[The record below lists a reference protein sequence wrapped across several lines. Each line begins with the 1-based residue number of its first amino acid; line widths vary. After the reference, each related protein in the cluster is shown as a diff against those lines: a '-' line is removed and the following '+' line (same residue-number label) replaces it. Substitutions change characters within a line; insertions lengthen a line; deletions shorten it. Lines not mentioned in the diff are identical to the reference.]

1 MQDFLTKVTT
11 IVNQLRSY
19 EEEISI
25 QIIVEKVL
33 RSLTPKFDHVVV
45 VIETSKDWSTYSFVE
60 LMGSLQSHEARMN
73 KPIEKPCTSV
83 AKTYF
88 PYLNIGWC
96 IGIHLMCHESALTS
110 LTNIFLVFN

>member
-19 EEEISI
+19 GEEISI

-45 VIETSKDWSTYSFVE
+45 VIETSKD
-60 LMGSLQSHEARMN
+60 
-73 KPIEKPCTSV
+73 
-83 AKTYF
+83 
-88 PYLNIGWC
+88 
-96 IGIHLMCHESALTS
+96 
-110 LTNIFLVFN
+110 